1 MKKILLAS
9 LFAFTMCL
17 QMNAQVSLS
26 GRVYHCANMMKE
38 ELQQAKKDFNKDVQ
52 NEKDATAE
60 EKKEV
65 DKAVQAMMDAI
76 ISTMTV
82 KFLND
87 KELELSIV
95 IEYDDDKAKAGGA
108 PWVMRKLLKFKMR
121 GKSFTKKAPY
131 TFDGKTVKVT
141 NPKSK
146 KVMAF
151 QLTPDGKALLYAKEK
166 KTVRLS
172 RTK

>member
-1 MKKILLAS
+1 MKKILLVG

-82 KFLND
+82 K
-87 KELELSIV
+87 LSI
-95 IEYDDDKAKAGGA
+95 
-108 PWVMRKLLKFKMR
+108 
-121 GKSFTKKAPY
+121 
-131 TFDGKTVKVT
+131 
-141 NPKSK
+141 SK
-146 KVMAF
+146 P
-151 QLTPDGKALLYAKEK
+151 LTPLSKRLLPKGMN
-166 KTVRLS
+166 
-172 RTK
+172 